1 MIAAAAA
8 SAPVTPY
15 IYRYSTSSMSLR
27 RTSLVRGW
35 AQASAGKPEAID
47 FTLDQGIS
55 LCGCG
60 SGLRDLL
67 FIIYEGLSAQSFK
80 FRASLGGSGGF
91 NCTRLP
97 VLQSSSERAS
107 NQIHQ
112 NLIQAILVRLL
123 GLGPDIILSYCLLLL
138 GSRDLSDDACG

>member
-1 MIAAAAA
+1 MIAAAAAA

-55 LCGCG
+55 
-60 SGLRDLL
+60 
-67 FIIYEGLSAQSFK
+67 
-80 FRASLGGSGGF
+80 RAAVV
-91 NCTRLP
+91 P
-97 VLQSSSERAS
+97 
-107 NQIHQ
+107 
-112 NLIQAILVRLL
+112 
-123 GLGPDIILSYCLLLL
+123 
-138 GSRDLSDDACG
+138 ACETCCS